1 MDLVLQI
8 VNNPSGAGGVGGG
21 TGGGGTACHPGLLWC
36 GISGRQL
43 GKVEPNTSLVLDLK
57 MIALQSGLQVG
68 APRLDPRG
76 RNQTVSTLIIS
87 HGVTCYARM
96 ILLEKYC
103 LVFTSKHVGFHCGL

>member
-68 APRLDPRG
+68 
-76 RNQTVSTLIIS
+76 VVFFIIS
-87 HGVTCYARM
+87 
-96 ILLEKYC
+96 
-103 LVFTSKHVGFHCGL
+103 KHFLYLFIYELFYYFFIVI